1 MKLRK
6 KLLSII
12 MSLALFATLINLP
25 VLTSA
30 FASADAV
37 SVSVSDQFSVKK
49 ELDNKNFDLASD
61 DSAFYTISFADY
73 VTAGAEVCLWA
84 PDRSD
89 LTNGFKS
96 VVGLSYV
103 FKYAGVYAV
112 QYRYFSKGFYTYS
125 DQYHINVNN
134 SMKDI
139 VLKETLSSTAKMD
152 SVVKIPNATDSDVN
166 VNVFDSYGNE
176 IPTNTVDGYKTF
188 TNTPKLAG
196 VYYIQYSKNV
206 TIAGEGVQAY
216 KYLTITFGKNY
227 AEAQLTELKKE
238 YSFSYGSSVA
248 DLVKNGYVYLFKNY
262 DFSKIK
268 VVDENNE
275 TVTTATVKYWVKSND
290 DSTVLFS
297 VNNGDTVLTLTDL
310 SKITKQSWTGETY
323 NLTISCEEF
332 GLKEEIKITEKINF
346 DAITFGYANGINPY
360 ENLGVDTDY
369 SADLTLTLASGYSE
383 EFLKIFDGGKRNFVL
398 RLYDSGKN
406 ELAGTT
412 EDVEG
417 TIVTKY
423 TFNAG
428 TANEFFIETAGA
440 GIKFTNFNDK
450 IESGTYY
457 RLNVSIEQTY
467 TINGNEGTYNKSF
480 GVRLAKESNDVQA
493 PQTIKFGSYDKII
506 KPEAGGTAAKFVLP
520 TVSAKDYDN
529 NGEET
534 SGVIVSILINDETEY
549 THKIGEEVT
558 LTEPTNK
565 IVYKIADACG
575 NETIVTIYVKVDVN
589 YTAAPSITISPN
601 LEKLNGEYTLEL
613 GVAGLNAKIFGKD
626 EIPFSAK
633 VENGTST
640 FKTSASKFVVVV
652 SEDNGNE
659 TTYVGICDSTNVMGE
674 ADLPKLYEAYVSNNT
689 AKALYSGQRISVTL
703 GDTCLWFGDQN
714 FSIESENG
722 LYTISRINEIK
733 FLKTGTYRIVGLD
746 GKAAT
751 IVVNRPSSINVVL
764 DRQIK
769 LVGKQNTTVDLVKPT
784 LENCFGYTLRQLV
797 KTSDGKIVELT
808 DAAKLPLYLVE
819 QYTIENEFSFS
830 GVTKSKSMVVSSGDV
845 SKPTITITNEL
856 KNETWKGE
864 KIRYC
869 LSDATAVDK
878 KGNDI
883 VVTVSVE
890 DANGRKLEIITIDG
904 KKYVDIS
911 AAGIYTVYYEAVDV
925 DGVKQIETVNF
936 AVTYPEE
943 KTTKK
948 LPTGA
953 IVGIV
958 LGSVAFAGLVCLVVL
973 LIVKNKKKQNKFI
986 NKGKQEKKQQKRAE
1000 KNTDIFT
1007 IAEGK
1012 DGKVWLVKKN
1022 NQIILKAKTKD
1033 EATEY
1038 ALAERGEFETK
1049 IKVYN
1054 QKGRLIDSL

>member
-1 MKLRK
+1 MKLSK

-37 SVSVSDQFSVKK
+37 SVSVSSPFSVKK

-61 DSAFYTISFADY
+61 DETFYKISFADY

-89 LTNGFKS
+89 LTGGFKP
-96 VVGLSYV
+96 VAGATYT
-103 FKYAGVYAV
+103 FKYAGVYAI
-112 QYRYFSKGFYTYS
+112 QYRYFSNGFYTYS

-152 SVVKIPNATDSDVN
+152 SVVKIPNATDASVTVN
-166 VNVFDSYGNE
+166 VYDSYGNE

-196 VYYIQYSKNV
+196 VYYIQYSKTV
-206 TIAGEGVQAY
+206 TIAGESVQAY

-227 AEAQLTELKKE
+227 AEAQLTEPKKE

-275 TVTTATVKYWVKSND
+275 VVTSATVKYWVKSND

-310 SKITKQSWTGETY
+310 SKITKQSWTGEMY
-323 NLTISCEEF
+323 NLTISCDEF

-346 DAITFGYANGINPY
+346 DAITFGYANGVNPY
-360 ENLGVDTDY
+360 ENLGVDTNY
-369 SADLTLTLASGYSE
+369 ATGLTLTLASGYSD
-383 EFLKIFDGGKRNFVL
+383 EFLRIFEGREQSFVL

-406 ELAGTT
+406 ELTGTT
-412 EDVEG
+412 EEVG
-417 TIVTKY
+417 GVVVTKY
-423 TFNAG
+423 TFNAESE
-428 TANEFFIETAGA
+428 NEFFIETAEA
-440 GIKFTNFNDK
+440 GIKFTNFVEK
-450 IESGTYY
+450 IEIGTYY
-457 RLNVSIEQTY
+457 RLNVSIEQSY
-467 TINGNEGTYNKSF
+467 EINGNEGTYNKSF
-480 GVRLAKESNDVQA
+480 DVRLANESNDNQA
-493 PQTIKFGSYDKII
+493 PQNIKFGSYDKVI
-506 KPEAGGTAAKFVLP
+506 KPESGETEAKFVLP

-529 NGEET
+529 DGEET
-534 SGVIVSILINDETEY
+534 SGVIVSVLINDEVEY
-549 THKIGEEVT
+549 THKVGEEVT
-558 LTEPTNK
+558 LTQPTNK

-575 NETIVTIYVKVDVN
+575 NETIVTIFVKVDVS
-589 YTAAPSITISPN
+589 YSAAPTITISPS
-601 LEKLNGEYTLEL
+601 LSELNGEYTLDL
-613 GVAGLNAKIFGKD
+613 GATGLNVKVFGKD

-633 VENGTST
+633 VESGNAT

-652 SEDNGNE
+652 SKDNGYE
-659 TTYVGICDSTNVMGE
+659 TTYVGVCDSTNVMGE
-674 ADLPKLYEAYVSNNT
+674 ADLPKLYEAYVSNNA
-689 AKALYSGQRISVTL
+689 AKALYPGQRVSVTL

-722 LYTISRINEIK
+722 LFTISKINEIK
-733 FLKTGTYRIVGLD
+733 LLKTGTYRVVGSD

-751 IVVNRPSSINVVL
+751 VVVNRPSTINVVF

-769 LVGKQNTTVDLVKPT
+769 LVGKQNTTVDLIKPI

-808 DAAKLPLYLVE
+808 DVEKLPLTLVE
-819 QYTIENEFSFS
+819 QYTIENEFSFA
-830 GVTKSKSMVVSSGDV
+830 GVTRNESLVVSSGDV
-845 SKPTITITNEL
+845 SKPTITITSEL

-869 LSDATAVDK
+869 LSDALAVDK
-878 KGNDI
+878 KGNDLT
-883 VVTVSVE
+883 VTVSVE

-911 AAGIYTVYYEAVDV
+911 AAGIYTVYYEAVDA

-936 AVTYPEE
+936 AVTYPED
-943 KTTKK
+943 KTSKK
-948 LPTGA
+948 LSAGE

-958 LGSVAFAGLVCLVVL
+958 LGSVAFAGLVCVIVL
-973 LIVKNKKKQNKFI
+973 LIVKNNKKQNKFI

-1000 KNTDIFT
+1000 KSSDIFT
-1007 IAEGK
+1007 VAEGK

-1038 ALAERGEFETK
+1038 VLAERGEFETK